1 MTTSPVFGKVY
12 MGSQLTDAFAR
23 KFYYLRLSITDVC
36 NFRCTYCLPDGY
48 KPGGVINNGF
58 LTVDE
63 IRRVTRAFASLGT
76 EKVRLTGGEPS
87 LRRDFTDII
96 AAVRENDAI
105 RQIAVTTNGY
115 RLARDAAAWRDAG
128 LTALNVSVDSLD
140 ARQFHAITGQDKFQQ
155 VMAGIDAA
163 FDAGFEKVKVNTVL
177 MRDVNHH
184 QLDTFLAWVQPR
196 PIQLRFIELMETGE
210 GSSLFRK
217 HHISGQVL
225 RDELLRRGWIHQIR
239 QRSDGPA
246 QVFCHPDYAG
256 EIGLI
261 MPYEKDFCA
270 TCNRLRVSSVGKLH
284 LCLFGEGGVSLRDLL
299 EDDAQQSALEER
311 ISAALLEKKQTHF
324 LHQNNTGITQN
335 LSYIG
340 G

>member
-1 MTTSPVFGKVY
+1 MAP
-12 MGSQLTDAFAR
+12 QLTDAFAR

-48 KPGGVINNGF
+48 KPGAVSNNGF
-58 LTVDE
+58 LSVDE
-63 IRRVTRAFASLGT
+63 IRRVTRAFSAMGT

-96 AAVRENDAI
+96 SAVRENDAI
-105 RQIAVTTNGY
+105 RQLAVTTNGY
-115 RLARDAAAWRDAG
+115 RLARDAQNWRDAG
-128 LTALNVSVDSLD
+128 LTHVNVSVDSLD

-155 VMAGIDAA
+155 VMDGIDAA
-163 FDAGFEKVKVNTVL
+163 FAAGFAKVKVNTVL

-184 QLDTFLAWVQPR
+184 QLDTFLEWIKPR

-210 GSSLFRK
+210 GSELFRK
-217 HHISGQVL
+217 HHISGMVL
-225 RDELLRRGWIHQIR
+225 RDELLKRGWIHQIR
-239 QRSDGPA
+239 SRSDGPA

-270 TCNRLRVSSVGKLH
+270 SCNRLRVSSTGKLH
-284 LCLFGEGGVSLRDLL
+284 LCLFGDGGVDLRDLL
-299 EDDAQQSALEER
+299 TEDAQQHELETR
-311 ISAALLEKKQTHF
+311 ISGALAQKKQTHF
-324 LHQNNTGITQN
+324 LHQGDTGITQN

>member
-48 KPGGVINNGF
+48 KPGGVTNNGF

-140 ARQFHAITGQDKFQQ
+140 ARQFHALPGRTSF
-155 VMAGIDAA
+155 
-163 FDAGFEKVKVNTVL
+163 
-177 MRDVNHH
+177 
-184 QLDTFLAWVQPR
+184 
-196 PIQLRFIELMETGE
+196 
-210 GSSLFRK
+210 
-217 HHISGQVL
+217 
-225 RDELLRRGWIHQIR
+225 
-239 QRSDGPA
+239 
-246 QVFCHPDYAG
+246 
-256 EIGLI
+256 
-261 MPYEKDFCA
+261 
-270 TCNRLRVSSVGKLH
+270 NR
-284 LCLFGEGGVSLRDLL
+284 
-299 EDDAQQSALEER
+299 
-311 ISAALLEKKQTHF
+311 
-324 LHQNNTGITQN
+324 
-335 LSYIG
+335 
-340 G
+340 

>member
-1 MTTSPVFGKVY
+1 MA
-12 MGSQLTDAFAR
+12 SQLTDAFAR

-48 KPGGVINNGF
+48 KPSGVTNKGF

-115 RLARDAAAWRDAG
+115 RLERDVANWRDAG
-128 LTALNVSVDSLD
+128 LTGINVSVDSLD
-140 ARQFHAITGQDKFQQ
+140 ARQFHAITGQDKFNQ

-163 FDAGFEKVKVNTVL
+163 FEAGFEKVKVNTVL

-184 QLDTFLAWVQPR
+184 QLDTFLNWIQHR
-196 PIQLRFIELMETGE
+196 PIQRTDGN
-210 GSSLFRK
+210 GR
-217 HHISGQVL
+217 GQ
-225 RDELLRRGWIHQIR
+225 R
-239 QRSDGPA
+239 
-246 QVFCHPDYAG
+246 
-256 EIGLI
+256 
-261 MPYEKDFCA
+261 
-270 TCNRLRVSSVGKLH
+270 
-284 LCLFGEGGVSLRDLL
+284 
-299 EDDAQQSALEER
+299 ALP
-311 ISAALLEKKQTHF
+311 
-324 LHQNNTGITQN
+324 
-335 LSYIG
+335 
-340 G
+340 